1 LWSFQRPVVISPKA
15 SAISIFTVMVNMILI
30 IARIV
35 VAGGLVAL
43 VDHCSPG
50 LLVDPGFERTAAATQ
65 YLKEIK

>member
-1 LWSFQRPVVISPKA
+1 
-15 SAISIFTVMVNMILI
+15 MVNMILI